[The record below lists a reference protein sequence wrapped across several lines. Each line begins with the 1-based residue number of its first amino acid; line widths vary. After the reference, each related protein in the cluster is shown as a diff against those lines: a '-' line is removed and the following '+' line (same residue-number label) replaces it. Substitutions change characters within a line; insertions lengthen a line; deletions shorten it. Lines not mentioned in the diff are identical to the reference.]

1 MYNEIIER
9 FVKAQEAADA
19 AYRSAA
25 NFERDCLAGIPE
37 HSHAVEVRSDYRT
50 HAELERFCSSLAGNV
65 INRARR
71 EFAPAGTRLDIDDA
85 TERQQAGL
93 DIGEALNAGRVPD
106 IDGLWASLRARYG
119 GDGGKELAYQ
129 QAAQRVIKGFWLN
142 RKKEV
147 KRTASAVVLRLRATS
162 EGCYGRSARKLGYY
176 SCQHAAD
183 CLQGLIAFAAKAGH
197 AALASGP
204 GRMNVHTLEYNY
216 REKRSYPGL
225 DIVFFKD
232 AWEFKFSHQIAEE
245 LMLFIREYGAVFME
259 DQS

>member
-1 MYNEIIER
+1 MYNEIIEH

-50 HAELERFCSSLAGNV
+50 HAELERICSSLAGNV

-71 EFAPAGTRLDIDDA
+71 EFGPAGTR
-85 TERQQAGL
+85 L

-119 GDGGKELAYQ
+119 GDGGKEMAYQ

-162 EGCYGRSARKLGYY
+162 EGCYGRSARKMGYC

-197 AALASGP
+197 AALASGL

-225 DIVFFKD
+225 DI
-232 AWEFKFSHQIAEE
+232 
-245 LMLFIREYGAVFME
+245 LFLRTHGSSSSRTRS
-259 DQS
+259 QKN